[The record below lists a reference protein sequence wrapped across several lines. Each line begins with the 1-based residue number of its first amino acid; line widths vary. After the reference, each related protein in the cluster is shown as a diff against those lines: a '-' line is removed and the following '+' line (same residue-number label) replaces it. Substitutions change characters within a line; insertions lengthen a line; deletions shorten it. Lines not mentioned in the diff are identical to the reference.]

1 MLFPAQL
8 HSTMQSAV
16 LLMIRS
22 FLIGWVMLASL
33 EETFSNWPWLTILLW
48 YIASYMQRSQGRNIH
63 SCLHLLD
70 SMQSHYQNQ
79 LRYHPWCMFIH
90 HMIAIARDL
99 SSTLCSVQAFR
110 ATPLQQN
117 KFQVNLLVWQPRCAV
132 LLLFQIQS
140 QHIIHI
146 HASNWQ

>member
-8 HSTMQSAV
+8 HSTMQFAF

-33 EETFSNWPWLTILLW
+33 EETFSNWLTILLW
-48 YIASYMQRSQGRNIH
+48 YIASHMQRSLQGKNIH
-63 SCLHLLD
+63 SYLD

-79 LRYHPWCMFIH
+79 LSYHPRCMFIH
-90 HMIAIARDL
+90 HMIAIARNL
-99 SSTLCSVQAFR
+99 SPTLCSVQAFR
-110 ATPLQQN
+110 ATPLQRN
-117 KFQVNLLVWQPRCAV
+117 KFQVNLLDWQSRCAV